1 MKLDFESQYN
11 HLQTK
16 GVTFKWHDKDSV
28 KNYLINKNSY
38 FRLKS
43 YCKNYD
49 KKSDDTYINLDF
61 CYLKD
66 MADID
71 RQFRNICLKMVI
83 HLEHLIK
90 QKLIKDITLN
100 PFEDGYSIVSEFLS
114 SNTNVISSIK
124 KKQSQSVCNE
134 LISKYEHSF
143 SIWTISELLS
153 FGELISLYTFYYN
166 KYPSTDNYSRIMH
179 HIKFLRNA
187 VAHNNCLLNSL
198 KKPYSIPGF
207 RFSSEISTFISSNGM
222 TTTRRR
228 KIIEN
233 PVLHDFITM
242 LYVFYKINPETVK
255 SQEYIQQVKKIFNDQ
270 IHQNSTF
277 IDSNPI
283 IRARFQALIEIFD
296 YFV

>member
-1 MKLDFESQYN
+1 MKLDFENQFN
-11 HLQTK
+11 HLSSK
-16 GVTFKWHDKDSV
+16 GITFKWHDKDTVIS
-28 KNYLINKNSY
+28 YLMNKNSY

-49 KKSDDTYINLDF
+49 KKSDGTYINLDF
-61 CYLKD
+61 NYLKT

-71 RQFRNICLKMVI
+71 RQFREFCLKMVI

-90 QKLIKDITLN
+90 QNLIKSITLN
-100 PFEDGYSIVSEFLS
+100 DNEDGYSLVSDFLKS
-114 SNTNVISSIK
+114 YPNIESSIK

-134 LISKYEHSF
+134 LILKYESNF
-143 SIWTISELLS
+143 SIWTISEVLS
-153 FGELISLYTFYYN
+153 FGELLSLYSFYFN
-166 KYPSTDNYSRIMH
+166 KYPSTDNYSHIMH

-207 RFSSEISTFISSNGM
+207 RYSSEISTFISSNGM
-222 TTTRRR
+222 KSDRRR
-228 KIIEN
+228 KIIES

-242 LYVFYKINPETVK
+242 LYVFHKINPD
-255 SQEYIQQVKKIFNDQ
+255 IFRSRQYLTSARLIFKTPLDDNGD
-270 IHQNSTF
+270 F
-277 IDSNPI
+277 MLSNTLI
-283 IRARFQALIEIFD
+283 KARFQALTEIID